1 MLGNKGSKNAIRGGT
16 RGGRDQFKWEDV
28 KSDKDRQNYLGHSV
42 MAATGRW
49 QNGRDILWYTKSKGS
64 EKSKITE
71 EIRRQQEEDEDL
83 INISLG
89 LPPAKRTRVEGT
101 GEKVERSSDKEN
113 DGDKG
118 KASEKLLQQEKK
130 KLMKEAKGEEGG
142 QAGEE
147 GGQAGEERGQ
157 AGEEGIKEG
166 KEGRKKESD
175 RLRRVHRQP
184 QIVVVA
190 QIVIKLVIFVVYSVH
205 ACSNFTPRL
214 PHKRKT
220 VRNHIRAQ
228 FLYRPRCS
236 YAHHFHP

>member
-130 KLMKEAKGEEGG
+130 KLMKEAKR
-142 QAGEE
+142 A
-147 GGQAGEERGQ
+147 R
-157 AGEEGIKEG
+157 KEAKRAR
-166 KEGRKKESD
+166 KEAKRARKEAKRARKESKKEKKAERKRERSPSSGSSTASD
-175 RLRRVHRQP
+175 
-184 QIVVVA
+184 
-190 QIVIKLVIFVVYSVH
+190 SGG
-205 ACSNFTPRL
+205 STD
-214 PHKRKT
+214 
-220 VRNHIRAQ
+220 
-228 FLYRPRCS
+228 S
-236 YAHHFHP
+236 D